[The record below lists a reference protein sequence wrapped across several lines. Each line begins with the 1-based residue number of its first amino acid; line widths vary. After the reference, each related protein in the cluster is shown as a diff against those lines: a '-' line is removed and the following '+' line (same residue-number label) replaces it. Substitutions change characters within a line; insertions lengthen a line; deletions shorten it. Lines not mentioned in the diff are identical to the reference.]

1 MRKEKKEAI
10 CNKASS
16 TNVRLEEIDEEIE
29 ELEDEIE
36 SLNDKINDFEEEIRR
51 LKIEKDKLI
60 ENKQKGF
67 VEARRTHAIS
77 PAQVTLEV

>member
-10 CNKASS
+10 CDKVSS
-16 TNVRLEEIDEEIE
+16 TNVRLQEIDEEIE

-36 SLNDKINDFEEEIRR
+36 SLNDRISDLEDEIREK
-51 LKIEKDKLI
+51 KIEKDKLI
-60 ENKQKGF
+60 ENKLKGF
-67 VEARRTHAIS
+67 VETRKTHTIS